1 MQWGR
6 PKSLSGLMLVGL
18 ALIAVPLLIAILT
31 AVLQIRDLADTGQK
45 IVIQGVTGA
54 RASQAL
60 FAQIASLERTARL
73 YEVLNDPKLLD
84 VYRAQDE
91 RLSATREQLHNLS
104 SGSTRATLEE
114 LGQLQQTIR
123 NTVLHAPPST
133 TAAAASDL
141 AARFAQLSSLVER
154 VAQQSNAQVDT
165 EVAALEERTLQA
177 RKRLLWQAALL
188 VPLAV
193 VAVFVLTL
201 GVGRPLRQ
209 LDRAISE
216 LGEGTFTNLISV
228 AGPHDLE
235 RLGRQ
240 LEWLRQR
247 LLELAHERNRFLRHM
262 SHELKTPLANIR
274 EGTELLMDG
283 AVGELDSNQREVAA
297 ILRENGIKLQ
307 RMIENLLSFSAWQ
320 TSSVGLEATEF
331 RLRPLVKQVLENQQL
346 TLLSQRV
353 RLDVRVEDVTLVAD
367 RGKIRLILEN
377 LVSNAVKYSPK
388 GGTIHLQAAHRRARS
403 CVLDVADS
411 GPGIPKE
418 DRGHVFD
425 AFYTGRAARSAA
437 VKGTGIGLSVVLE
450 FVSAHGGTVQIIDG
464 EFPGAH
470 FRITMPIRAS
480 GRSTVPPA
488 AAPRR
493 RRMQREAPGQ
503 RGPCGAPRRGAAHC
517 GAAGALLVALAAAGC
532 TAIPGQHA
540 PPPAAGGEPGH
551 YRLDAAGGVPAAVCS
566 ASSRASRPNRPRSSP
581 TPSTTT
587 TPPRRRATS

>member
-1 MQWGR
+1 
-6 PKSLSGLMLVGL
+6 MLGGL
-18 ALIAVPLLIAILT
+18 AVIAVPLLAAILL
-31 AVLQIRDLADTGQK
+31 AVLQIRDLAETGQK

-60 FAQIASLERTARL
+60 FGQIASLERTARL
-73 YEVLNDPKLLD
+73 YAVLNDPKLLEL
-84 VYRAQDE
+84 YRTQDE
-91 RLSATREQLHNLS
+91 RLSATREQLQRLTTS
-104 SGSTRATLEE
+104 DARRTLEE
-114 LGQLQQTIR
+114 LGQLQLSIR
-123 NTVLHAPPST
+123 ATVTDTPAGT
-133 TAAAASDL
+133 GAAAESDL
-141 AARFAQLSSLVER
+141 SGRFEKLSDLVET

-165 EVAALEERTLQA
+165 EVAALEERTLDA
-177 RKRLLWQAALL
+177 RKRLLWLAALL

-193 VAVFVLTL
+193 IAVFVLTV

-216 LGEGTFTNLISV
+216 LGEGTFTNAIAV

-320 TSSVGLEATEF
+320 TSSVGLETSEF

-353 RLDVRVEDVTLVAD
+353 RLDVGVDDVTLVAD

-388 GGTIHLQAAHRRARS
+388 GGTIHLQARAAGANL
-403 CVLDVADS
+403 VLDVADS
-411 GPGIPKE
+411 GPGIPVE

-425 AFYTGRAARSAA
+425 AFYTGRAARSTA

-450 FVSAHGGTVQIIDG
+450 FVAAHGGTVQIIDG
-464 EFPGAH
+464 QFPGAH
-470 FRITMPIRAS
+470 FRITMPIRATS
-480 GRSTVPPA
+480 GDRPVSSESKAQAHA
-488 AAPRR
+488 A
-493 RRMQREAPGQ
+493 
-503 RGPCGAPRRGAAHC
+503 
-517 GAAGALLVALAAAGC
+517 
-532 TAIPGQHA
+532 
-540 PPPAAGGEPGH
+540 
-551 YRLDAAGGVPAAVCS
+551 
-566 ASSRASRPNRPRSSP
+566 
-581 TPSTTT
+581 
-587 TPPRRRATS
+587 

>member
-1 MQWGR
+1 
-6 PKSLSGLMLVGL
+6 MLFGV

-31 AVLQIRDLADTGQK
+31 AVLQIRDLSDTGQK

-60 FAQIASLERTARL
+60 FGQIASLERTARL
-73 YEVLNDPKLLD
+73 YQVLNDPKLLD
-84 VYRAQDE
+84 LYTTQDE
-91 RLSATREQLHNLS
+91 RLSATREQLHSLATS
-104 SGSTRATLEE
+104 SARPTLEH
-114 LGQLQQTIR
+114 LGELQQTLR
-123 NTVLHAPPST
+123 ARVMST
-133 TAAAASDL
+133 PANASAATASSLSGRFTEL
-141 AARFAQLSSLVER
+141 ADLVER
-154 VAQQSNAQVDT
+154 VAEQNNAQVDA
-165 EVAALEERTLQA
+165 EVAALQERTLEA
-177 RKRLLWQAALL
+177 RKRLLWEAALL
-188 VPLAV
+188 LPLAV
-193 VAVFVLTL
+193 IAVFVLTL

-216 LGEGTFTNLISV
+216 LGEGRFTHPIAV

-235 RLGRQ
+235 RLGGQ

-388 GGTIHLQAAHRRARS
+388 GGTIHLKARTS
-403 CVLDVADS
+403 GNLFVLDVADS
-411 GPGIPKE
+411 GPGVPKE
-418 DRGHVFD
+418 DREHVFE
-425 AFYTGRAARSAA
+425 AFYTGRAAKSTA

-450 FVSAHGGTVQIIDG
+450 FVSAHGGTIEIIDG
-464 EFPGAH
+464 EYPGAH
-470 FRITMPIRAS
+470 FRITMPIRATS
-480 GRSTVPPA
+480 GDRPLRAEAKAQAHA
-488 AAPRR
+488 A
-493 RRMQREAPGQ
+493 
-503 RGPCGAPRRGAAHC
+503 
-517 GAAGALLVALAAAGC
+517 
-532 TAIPGQHA
+532 
-540 PPPAAGGEPGH
+540 
-551 YRLDAAGGVPAAVCS
+551 
-566 ASSRASRPNRPRSSP
+566 
-581 TPSTTT
+581 
-587 TPPRRRATS
+587 

>member
-1 MQWGR
+1 
-6 PKSLSGLMLVGL
+6 MLVGL
-18 ALIAVPLLIAILT
+18 ALMAVPLLVAILT

-60 FAQIASLERTARL
+60 FGQLATLERTAQVF
-73 YEVLNDPKLLD
+73 EVLNDPKLRD
-84 VYRAQDE
+84 QYRTQDE
-91 RLSATREQLHNLS
+91 GLSTTREQLRRL
-104 SGSTRATLEE
+104 ATGDEARRTLLEF
-114 LGQLQQTIR
+114 GQLQGNIR
-123 NTVLHAPPST
+123 ATVMSAPVSSD
-133 TAAAASDL
+133 AAAASAL
-141 AARFAQLSSLVER
+141 SGRFGQLSALAEQVG
-154 VAQQSNAQVDT
+154 QQSNAHVDA
-165 EVAALEERTLQA
+165 EVAALEERTIEA

-188 VPLAV
+188 LPLAV
-193 VAVFVLTL
+193 VAVFVLTV

-216 LGEGTFTNLISV
+216 LGQGTFTNPIAV

-235 RLGRQ
+235 RLGGQ

-353 RLDVRVEDVTLVAD
+353 RLDVRVDDVTLVAD

-377 LVSNAVKYSPK
+377 LLSNAVKYSPK
-388 GGTIHLQAAHRRARS
+388 GGTIHLQARAAGPQL
-403 CVLDVADS
+403 VLDVADS
-411 GPGIPKE
+411 GPGIPVE
-418 DRGHVFD
+418 DRGHVFE
-425 AFYTGRAARSAA
+425 AFYTGRAAKSTA

-450 FVSAHGGTVQIIDG
+450 FVAAHGGTIQIVDG
-464 EFPGAH
+464 QFPGAH
-470 FRITMPIRAS
+470 FRIAMPMRAIGEGPVS
-480 GRSTVPPA
+480 SDTNAHAHA
-488 AAPRR
+488 A
-493 RRMQREAPGQ
+493 
-503 RGPCGAPRRGAAHC
+503 
-517 GAAGALLVALAAAGC
+517 
-532 TAIPGQHA
+532 
-540 PPPAAGGEPGH
+540 
-551 YRLDAAGGVPAAVCS
+551 
-566 ASSRASRPNRPRSSP
+566 
-581 TPSTTT
+581 
-587 TPPRRRATS
+587 

>member
-1 MQWGR
+1 
-6 PKSLSGLMLVGL
+6 MLVGL
-18 ALIAVPLLIAILT
+18 ALMAVPLLVAILT

-60 FAQIASLERTARL
+60 FGQLASLERTAQVF
-73 YEVLNDPKLLD
+73 EVLNDPKLRD
-84 VYRAQDE
+84 QYRTQDE
-91 RLSATREQLHNLS
+91 GLSTTREQLRRL
-104 SGSTRATLEE
+104 ATGDDARRTLLEF
-114 LGQLQQTIR
+114 GQLQGSIR
-123 NTVLHAPPST
+123 ATVMSAPVSSD
-133 TAAAASDL
+133 AAAASAL
-141 AARFAQLSSLVER
+141 SGRFGQLSALAER
-154 VAQQSNAQVDT
+154 VAQQSNAHVDA
-165 EVAALEERTLQA
+165 EVAALEERTLEA
-177 RKRLLWQAALL
+177 RRRLLWQAALL
-188 VPLAV
+188 LPLAV
-193 VAVFVLTL
+193 VAVFVLTV

-216 LGEGTFTNLISV
+216 LGQGTFTNPIAV

-235 RLGRQ
+235 RLGGQ

-353 RLDVRVEDVTLVAD
+353 RLDVRVDDVTLVAD

-388 GGTIHLQAAHRRARS
+388 GGTIHLQARAAGPQL
-403 CVLDVADS
+403 VLDVADS
-411 GPGIPKE
+411 GPGIPVE
-418 DRGHVFD
+418 DRGHVFE
-425 AFYTGRAARSAA
+425 AFYTGRAAKSPA

-450 FVSAHGGTVQIIDG
+450 FVAAHGGTVQIVDG
-464 EFPGAH
+464 QFPGAH
-470 FRITMPIRAS
+470 FRIAMPMRAIGEGAVS
-480 GRSTVPPA
+480 SDTNAHAHA
-488 AAPRR
+488 A
-493 RRMQREAPGQ
+493 
-503 RGPCGAPRRGAAHC
+503 
-517 GAAGALLVALAAAGC
+517 
-532 TAIPGQHA
+532 
-540 PPPAAGGEPGH
+540 
-551 YRLDAAGGVPAAVCS
+551 
-566 ASSRASRPNRPRSSP
+566 
-581 TPSTTT
+581 
-587 TPPRRRATS
+587 

>member
-1 MQWGR
+1 
-6 PKSLSGLMLVGL
+6 MLVGL
-18 ALIAVPLLIAILT
+18 ALMAGPLLIAILT
-31 AVLQIRDLADTGQK
+31 AVLEIRDLSETGHK
-45 IVIQGVTGA
+45 IVVQGVTGA

-73 YEVLNDPKLLD
+73 YLVLNDRKLLD
-84 VYRAQDE
+84 VYGTQDE
-91 RLSATREQLHNLS
+91 RLSATREQLHSLA
-104 SGSTRATLEE
+104 TAEARETLEQ
-114 LGQLQQTIR
+114 LGQLQQSVRASVMRTP
-123 NTVLHAPPST
+123 APAGF
-133 TAAAASDL
+133 AAESDL
-141 AARFAQLSSLVER
+141 TSRFTQLGALVER
-154 VAQQSNAQVDT
+154 IAEQSNAQSDS
-165 EVAALEERTLQA
+165 EVTALEARTLDT
-177 RKRLLWQAALL
+177 RKRLLWEAALL
-188 VPLAV
+188 LPLAI

-216 LGEGTFTNLISV
+216 LGEGRFSNPIAVS
-228 AGPHDLE
+228 GPHDLE
-235 RLGRQ
+235 RLGGQ

-283 AVGELDSNQREVAA
+283 AVGELDPNQREVAA

-388 GGTIHLQAAHRRARS
+388 GGTIHLQARATGPQL
-403 CVLDVADS
+403 VLDVADS
-411 GPGIPKE
+411 GPGIPLE

-425 AFYTGRAARSAA
+425 AFYTGRAARSTA

-450 FVSAHGGTVQIIDG
+450 FVSAHGGTVQIVDG
-464 EFPGAH
+464 QFPGAH
-470 FRITMPIRAS
+470 FRITMPIRAT
-480 GRSTVPPA
+480 GDRPQNPEPKAHAHA
-488 AAPRR
+488 A
-493 RRMQREAPGQ
+493 
-503 RGPCGAPRRGAAHC
+503 
-517 GAAGALLVALAAAGC
+517 
-532 TAIPGQHA
+532 
-540 PPPAAGGEPGH
+540 
-551 YRLDAAGGVPAAVCS
+551 
-566 ASSRASRPNRPRSSP
+566 
-581 TPSTTT
+581 
-587 TPPRRRATS
+587 

>member
-1 MQWGR
+1 
-6 PKSLSGLMLVGL
+6 MLVGL

-31 AVLQIRDLADTGQK
+31 AVLQIRDLADTGHK
-45 IVIQGVTGA
+45 IVIQGVSGA

-60 FAQIASLERTARL
+60 FGQIASLERTARL
-73 YEVLNDPKLLD
+73 YEVLSDPKLLD
-84 VYRAQDE
+84 VYRAQDQ
-91 RLSATREQLHNLS
+91 RLSLTREQLQRLTT
-104 SGSTRATLEE
+104 GDMRQTLEE
-114 LGQLQQTIR
+114 LGQLQETLR
-123 NTVLHAPPST
+123 STVLNTPPGT
-133 TAAAASDL
+133 GAAAASDL
-141 AARFAQLSSLVER
+141 SGRYAELSSLVER
-154 VAQQSNAQVDT
+154 VAQQSNSQVDT
-165 EVAALEERTLQA
+165 EVAALEKRTTEA

-188 VPLAV
+188 LPLAV

-216 LGEGTFTNLISV
+216 LGEGTFTNPIEVS
-228 AGPHDLE
+228 GPHDLE
-235 RLGRQ
+235 RLGGQ

-320 TSSVGLEATEF
+320 TSSVGLETSEF

-353 RLDVRVEDVTLVAD
+353 RLDVRIEDIVLVAD

-388 GGTIHLQAAHRRARS
+388 GGTIFLRGRAAS
-403 CVLDVADS
+403 GQLVLDVADS
-411 GPGIPKE
+411 GAGIPLE
-418 DRGHVFD
+418 DRRNIFE
-425 AFYTGRAARSAA
+425 AFYTGRAARSTA
-437 VKGTGIGLSVVLE
+437 VKGTGIGLSVVME
-450 FVSAHGGTVQIIDG
+450 FVSAHKGTVEIVDG

-470 FRITMPIRAS
+470 FRITMPIRTTS
-480 GRSTVPPA
+480 GDQPA
-488 AAPRR
+488 ASDTKDKAH
-493 RRMQREAPGQ
+493 AH
-503 RGPCGAPRRGAAHC
+503 AA
-517 GAAGALLVALAAAGC
+517 
-532 TAIPGQHA
+532 
-540 PPPAAGGEPGH
+540 
-551 YRLDAAGGVPAAVCS
+551 
-566 ASSRASRPNRPRSSP
+566 
-581 TPSTTT
+581 
-587 TPPRRRATS
+587 

>member
-54 RASQAL
+54 RASQEL
-60 FAQIASLERTARL
+60 FGQIASLERTARL
-73 YEVLNDPKLLD
+73 YQVLKDPKLLD
-84 VYRAQDE
+84 LYGTQDG
-91 RLSATREQLHNLS
+91 RLSATREQLQRLAS
-104 SGSTRATLEE
+104 SGTRDTLIEV
-114 LGQLQQTIR
+114 GALQGTIR
-123 NTVLHAPPST
+123 AAVMNRGTSSD
-133 TAAAASDL
+133 AAAASDL
-141 AARFAQLSSLVER
+141 SARFTQMSTLVER
-154 VAQQSNAQVDT
+154 VAQQSNTQVDT

-177 RKRLLWQAALL
+177 RKQLLWQAALL
-188 VPLAV
+188 LPLAV
-193 VAVFVLTL
+193 VAVFVLTI

-216 LGEGTFTNLISV
+216 LGEGTFTNPIVV

-235 RLGRQ
+235 RLGGQ

-353 RLDVRVEDVTLVAD
+353 RLDVRVDDVTLVAD

-388 GGTIHLQAAHRRARS
+388 GGTIHLQARATGAQL
-403 CVLDVADS
+403 VLDVADA
-411 GPGIPKE
+411 GPGIPVE
-418 DRGHVFD
+418 DRGHIFD
-425 AFYTGRAARSAA
+425 AFYTGRAAKSTA
-437 VKGTGIGLSVVLE
+437 VKGTGIGLSVVVE
-450 FVSAHGGTVQIIDG
+450 FVAAHGGSVQIVDG
-464 EFPGAH
+464 QFPGAH
-470 FRITMPIRAS
+470 FRITMPIRATS
-480 GRSTVPPA
+480 GGIETKAQAHA
-488 AAPRR
+488 A
-493 RRMQREAPGQ
+493 
-503 RGPCGAPRRGAAHC
+503 
-517 GAAGALLVALAAAGC
+517 
-532 TAIPGQHA
+532 
-540 PPPAAGGEPGH
+540 
-551 YRLDAAGGVPAAVCS
+551 
-566 ASSRASRPNRPRSSP
+566 
-581 TPSTTT
+581 
-587 TPPRRRATS
+587 

>member
-1 MQWGR
+1 
-6 PKSLSGLMLVGL
+6 MLVGL
-18 ALIAVPLLIAILT
+18 ALIAVPLLVALLT
-31 AVLQIRDLADTGQK
+31 AVLQIRNLADTGTK
-45 IVIQGVTGA
+45 IVIQGVAGA

-60 FAQIASLERTARL
+60 VGQIASLERTARL
-73 YEVLNDPKLLD
+73 YDVLADPKLLD
-84 VYRAQDE
+84 LYRTQDE
-91 RLSATREQLHNLS
+91 RLSTTREQLHSQATTDARQTLEDLGVLQRSIRFTVMSTPPGASAARASNLS
-104 SGSTRATLEE
+104 S
-114 LGQLQQTIR
+114 
-123 NTVLHAPPST
+123 
-133 TAAAASDL
+133 
-141 AARFAQLSSLVER
+141 RFTQLSALVER

-165 EVAALEERTLQA
+165 EVAALEEQTQEA
-177 RKRLLWQAALL
+177 RKRLLWQAAPLL
-188 VPLAV
+188 PLAV
-193 VAVFVLTL
+193 VAVFVFTL

-216 LGEGTFTNLISV
+216 LGEGTFTNQIEV

-235 RLGRQ
+235 RLGGQ

-377 LVSNAVKYSPK
+377 LLSNAVKYSPK
-388 GGTIHLQAAHRRARS
+388 GGTIHLRAQAAGAQL
-403 CVLDVADS
+403 VLDVADN
-411 GPGIPKE
+411 GPGIPPE
-418 DRGHVFD
+418 ERHHVFD
-425 AFYTGRAARSAA
+425 AFYTGRAARTTA
-437 VKGTGIGLSVVLE
+437 VKGTGIGLSVVLD
-450 FVSAHGGTVQIIDG
+450 FVAAHGGNVQIVDG

-470 FRITMPIRAS
+470 FRITMPIRVTS
-480 GRSTVPPA
+480 GDRPA
-488 AAPRR
+488 RREPKAHAHAA
-493 RRMQREAPGQ
+493 
-503 RGPCGAPRRGAAHC
+503 
-517 GAAGALLVALAAAGC
+517 
-532 TAIPGQHA
+532 
-540 PPPAAGGEPGH
+540 
-551 YRLDAAGGVPAAVCS
+551 
-566 ASSRASRPNRPRSSP
+566 
-581 TPSTTT
+581 
-587 TPPRRRATS
+587 

>member
-1 MQWGR
+1 
-6 PKSLSGLMLVGL
+6 MLGGL
-18 ALIAVPLLIAILT
+18 AVIAVPLLAAILL
-31 AVLQIRDLADTGQK
+31 AVLQMRDLSETGQK

-60 FAQIASLERTARL
+60 FGQIASLERTSRL
-73 YEVLNDPKLLD
+73 YAVLNDPKLLD
-84 VYRAQDE
+84 LYRTQDE
-91 RLSATREQLHNLS
+91 RLSATREQLQRLTTS
-104 SGSTRATLEE
+104 DARRTLEE
-114 LGQLQQTIR
+114 LGQLQLNIR
-123 NTVLHAPPST
+123 ATVMNAPAGSR
-133 TAAAASDL
+133 AAAESDL
-141 AARFAQLSSLVER
+141 SGSFEKLSALVET

-165 EVAALEERTLQA
+165 EVAALEERTLDA
-177 RKRLLWQAALL
+177 RKRLLWLAALL

-193 VAVFVLTL
+193 IAVFVLTV

-216 LGEGTFTNLISV
+216 LGEGTFTNAIAV
-228 AGPHDLE
+228 GGPHDLE

-320 TSSVGLEATEF
+320 TSSVGLETSEF

-353 RLDVRVEDVTLVAD
+353 RLDVGVDDVTLVAD

-388 GGTIHLQAAHRRARS
+388 GGTIHLQARA
-403 CVLDVADS
+403 CGPQLVLDVADS
-411 GPGIPKE
+411 GPGIPVE

-425 AFYTGRAARSAA
+425 AFYTGRAARSTP

-450 FVSAHGGTVQIIDG
+450 FVAAHGGTVQIVDG
-464 EFPGAH
+464 QFPGAH
-470 FRITMPIRAS
+470 FRITMPIRATS
-480 GRSTVPPA
+480 GDRPVSSEAKAEAHA
-488 AAPRR
+488 A
-493 RRMQREAPGQ
+493 
-503 RGPCGAPRRGAAHC
+503 
-517 GAAGALLVALAAAGC
+517 
-532 TAIPGQHA
+532 
-540 PPPAAGGEPGH
+540 
-551 YRLDAAGGVPAAVCS
+551 
-566 ASSRASRPNRPRSSP
+566 
-581 TPSTTT
+581 
-587 TPPRRRATS
+587 